1 MACASGLLRPFARL
15 PTRTGVVTRTSSF
28 NALAEHLIVPLDA
41 LNVVGILQQ
50 DCACQLQQ
58 RRGQDGGRTAKI
70 EHGAFQLRDDL
81 RIGIVHPG
89 GIELGCFPSPRDDRF
104 DIMPSRRDHGE
115 EHSSAITARLIAE
128 HFQKPIVAC
137 GQVAPCPRQD
147 RPRPRFLFGH
157 CRKQLMKELVCHGAP
172 LAALRDP
179 LT

>member
-1 MACASGLLRPFARL
+1 MASASGLLCPFARL

-50 DCACQLQQ
+50 DCPCQLQQ
-58 RRGQDGGRTAKI
+58 RRGRDGGRTAKI

-81 RIGIVHPG
+81 RIGIVHPR
-89 GIELGCFPSPRDDRF
+89 GIERGRFPAPRDDRF
-104 DIMPSRRDHGE
+104 DVVPSRRDHGE
-115 EHSSAITARLIAE
+115 EDPSAITARLIAE

-147 RPRPRFLFGH
+147 RQRPRFLFGH
-157 CRKQLMKELVCHGAP
+157 RREQLMKESVCHGGP
-172 LAALRDP
+172 LATWRDC